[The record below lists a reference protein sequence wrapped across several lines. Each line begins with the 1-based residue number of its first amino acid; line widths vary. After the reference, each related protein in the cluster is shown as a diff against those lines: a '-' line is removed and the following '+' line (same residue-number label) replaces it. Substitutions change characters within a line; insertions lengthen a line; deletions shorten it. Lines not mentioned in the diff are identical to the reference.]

1 MKSERLK
8 KLESELHDLE
18 EWLKLGLVPKKEIP
32 RHQEEI
38 RQIQVRM
45 EEERE
50 RLRMLKESG
59 DGEEFVTPRRSNQA
73 RAAYPDSHTLP
84 DAEIGEESASES
96 SFDMESDGYES
107 ESSTYYYSDAGE
119 SAEEES
125 GSAEEEDDDQSTEDE
140 DDPFSDRN
148 RWRRGPLEDPDVDRW

>member
-8 KLESELHDLE
+8 KLEAELHDLE

-38 RQIQVRM
+38 RQIQARI
-45 EEERE
+45 EEERD
-50 RLRMLKESG
+50 RLRQLKESG
-59 DGEEFVTPRRSNQA
+59 EAEEYVTPRRPNQA
-73 RAAYPDSHTLP
+73 RAAYPDSHSLP
-84 DAEIGEESASES
+84 DAEIGEESVSEG
-96 SFDMESDGYES
+96 SFDMESEGYDS
-107 ESSTYYYSDAGE
+107 ESSSYYYSDGGE
-119 SAEEES
+119 SGEEES
-125 GSAEEEDDDQSTEDE
+125 GSFEEEEEDQTTEDE